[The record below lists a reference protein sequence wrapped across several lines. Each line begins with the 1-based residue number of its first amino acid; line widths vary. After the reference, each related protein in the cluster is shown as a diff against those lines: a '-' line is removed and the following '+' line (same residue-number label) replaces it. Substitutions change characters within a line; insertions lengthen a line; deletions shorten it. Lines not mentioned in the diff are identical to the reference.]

1 MVEFNAEVAIN
12 DIALNATPSGD
23 ESVRSSLDI
32 AYSMG
37 GGLSNEEKQAILDC
51 FAHVAW
57 VDPEG
62 ADYYQALY
70 DLFFPPAELV
80 RISAVYTQSGT
91 VYPTTSLDSLKSDLV
106 VKAHYSDGSAVTL
119 SSSDYTLS
127 GTLSVGTSTVA
138 VSYSGKNTSFTVT
151 VSAVPTVASITAVYT
166 QSGTVYDTDS
176 LDSLK
181 TDLVVTATYSDSST
195 ETVPSTDYTLS
206 GTLAE
211 GTSTVTVTYAGK
223 TDTFT
228 VTVTSSSGP
237 GIDDY
242 AGTPLMILD
251 GIANGVDGAHNDTI
265 TKWVDQ
271 SGNGRDWVTHV
282 GTTSATEKAVV
293 FAGSNAL
300 KDDSW
305 QTLMTGWKTIE
316 ICVAV
321 TYPSNTQCVLT
332 SVDGGSSSE
341 NATGNLS
348 VKSGGFLH
356 YTGSTA
362 GCASIPDS
370 NRHTYTFVVNNGTTT
385 TYIDGVAVS
394 NGATTVSWKTPH
406 KRIGCYSTNSVP
418 SGAENKFT
426 GSIYSIRYFSDELT
440 AAQVAANYAVDEARF
455 GT

>member
-37 GGLSNEEKQAILDC
+37 GGLSNEVKQAILDC

-151 VSAVPTVASITAVYT
+151 VTAAPTLSSISAVYT
-166 QSGTVYDTDS
+166 QSGTVLDTAT

-181 TDLVVTATYSDSST
+181 TDLVVTAIYSDSSE

-206 GTLAE
+206 GTLE
-211 GTSTVTVTYAGK
+211 VGTSTVTVTYEGK

-228 VTVTSSSGP
+228 VTVTSSSRW
-237 GIDDY
+237 
-242 AGTPLMILD
+242 
-251 GIANGVDGAHNDTI
+251 VNDQI
-265 TKWVDQ
+265 TLTA
-271 SGNGRDWVTHV
+271 SGGDIVQ
-282 GTTSATEKAVV
+282 GSITTSYPYIGSYNYAKRVSYVGLDVDVSSSYSYTVTYTTTVAVATAVGV
-293 FAGSNAL
+293 QTMYDTAL
-300 KDDSW
+300 AKILAHETFESSDRNDS
-305 QTLMTGWKTIE
+305 GWKTSGY
-316 ICVAV
+316 
-321 TYPSNTQCVLT
+321 TFTPPSNARVLWFT
-332 SVDGGSSSE
+332 FHRSGE
-341 NATGNLS
+341 GNITPEEFPTL
-348 VKSGGFLH
+348 
-356 YTGSTA
+356 TITRTA
-362 GCASIPDS
+362 
-370 NRHTYTFVVNNGTTT
+370 V
-385 TYIDGVAVS
+385 
-394 NGATTVSWKTPH
+394 
-406 KRIGCYSTNSVP
+406 
-418 SGAENKFT
+418 
-426 GSIYSIRYFSDELT
+426 
-440 AAQVAANYAVDEARF
+440 
-455 GT
+455 

>member
-37 GGLSNEEKQAILDC
+37 GGLSNEVKQAILDC

-70 DLFFPPAELV
+70 DIFFPPAELV

-151 VSAVPTVASITAVYT
+151 VTAAPTLSSITAVYT
-166 QSGTVYDTDS
+166 QSGTVYDTDT

-181 TDLVVTATYSDSST
+181 TDLVVTAIYSDSSE

-206 GTLAE
+206 GTLEE
-211 GTSTVTVTYAGK
+211 GTSTITVTYESK
-223 TDTFT
+223 TTTFT
-228 VTVTSSSGP
+228 VTVTAAGP
-237 GIDDY
+237 VPEGYTMYDY
-242 AGTPLMILD
+242 VQTTKRLGNLAYSKYILLNTYTNLNEYSYVAEFGYDSQTGTESNAAFGGRPTTGSATSVALYVNPSTQKAAFH
-251 GIANGVDGAHNDTI
+251 GHGTDTS
-265 TKWVDQ
+265 WVQ
-271 SGNGRDWVTHV
+271 NFVRGQKNVAVYTN
-282 GTTSATEKAVV
+282 TTS
-293 FAGSNAL
+293 S
-300 KDDSW
+300 
-305 QTLMTGWKTIE
+305 
-316 ICVAV
+316 
-321 TYPSNTQCVLT
+321 PS
-332 SVDGGSSSE
+332 SV
-341 NATGNLS
+341 S
-348 VKSGGFLH
+348 V
-356 YTGSTA
+356 
-362 GCASIPDS
+362 
-370 NRHTYTFVVNNGTTT
+370 
-385 TYIDGVAVS
+385 
-394 NGATTVSWKTPH
+394 NGATASSLVWGTNGAINAAITVGGNVPTNGSYTSTIGVQCG
-406 KRIGCYSTNSVP
+406 RIKLYDLSENLVADYIPVVRDADNQIGMYDSVGKVFYTSTDTSY
-418 SGAENKFT
+418 AT
-426 GSIYSIRYFSDELT
+426 IGSSNCFYKVGNWS
-440 AAQVAANYAVDEARF
+440 A
-455 GT
+455 

>member
-37 GGLSNEEKQAILDC
+37 GGLSSEEKQAILDC

-151 VSAVPTVASITAVYT
+151 VSAVPEVASISAVYT

-181 TDLVVTATYSDSST
+181 DDLVVTATYTDSST
-195 ETVPSTDYTLS
+195 EIVPAADYTLS
-206 GTLAE
+206 GTLAV
-211 GTSTVTVTYAGK
+211 GTSTVTVTYESK
-223 TDTFT
+223 TTTFS
-228 VTVTSSSGP
+228 VTVTQHSLLPEGYTQYDWIYNKTPAINTMIDTGLAGSYCSTDYAHELDFLPESGAASTSYAVYGCRQTSGSDP
-237 GIDDY
+237 QARAYWAKTGNGGVQWACNYNGIDSGWTHMMTYGTRYDSVT
-242 AGTPLMILD
+242 AGGKWTVNGTDWETMSGTYTPPSPNIWLY
-251 GIANGVDGAHNDTI
+251 GISTG
-265 TKWVDQ
+265 
-271 SGNGRDWVTHV
+271 
-282 GTTSATEKAVV
+282 GTTSYARLKHKIYKFKVWKVADNTPIAEFIPCTNASNVPGFYDIVREQFYTAT
-293 FAGSNAL
+293 
-300 KDDSW
+300 
-305 QTLMTGWKTIE
+305 T
-316 ICVAV
+316 
-321 TYPSNTQCVLT
+321 
-332 SVDGGSSSE
+332 
-341 NATGNLS
+341 TGNLE
-348 VKSGGFLH
+348 
-356 YTGSTA
+356 A
-362 GCASIPDS
+362 GND
-370 NRHTYTFVVNNGTTT
+370 T
-385 TYIDGVAVS
+385 
-394 NGATTVSWKTPH
+394 
-406 KRIGCYSTNSVP
+406 
-418 SGAENKFT
+418 
-426 GSIYSIRYFSDELT
+426 
-440 AAQVAANYAVDEARF
+440 
-455 GT
+455 